1 MFAPGIENQ
10 FSGYDLRQNSSPAA
24 NRVVARTSRT
34 SRTLSPGGGSNS
46 NHLKQARQSLR
57 HINVNKSYQGGRKRS
72 APTTTP
78 APAPAASS
86 ARSHEPTT
94 RSQKKARALPVL
106 PAPRVGGAATAATST
121 SASGAGFESPC
132 SLLADFQ
139 YKKLVQT
146 PASWLVSNVPIW
158 SSQRPCC
165 SQRVQEIVA
174 QQRAS
179 NNLPFE

>member
-57 HINVNKSYQGGRKRS
+57 HINVNKSYQGGASRKRS

-78 APAPAASS
+78 VPAPAASS

-94 RSQKKARALPVL
+94 RSQKKGASIA
-106 PAPRVGGAATAATST
+106 GAARPKGRRCSN
-121 SASGAGFESPC
+121 SSNSSISIGSWIRESMQPAG
-132 SLLADFQ
+132 
-139 YKKLVQT
+139 
-146 PASWLVSNVPIW
+146 
-158 SSQRPCC
+158 
-165 SQRVQEIVA
+165 
-174 QQRAS
+174 
-179 NNLPFE
+179 